1 MKTHASIGDTIAWP
15 FLLPG
20 TLACRAIGLS
30 RHQDL
35 VRMLINSLFWTVVG
49 VLVVVAVS

>member
-1 MKTHASIGDTIAWP
+1 MYHISYREIDENDCFDRRRG
-15 FLLPG
+15 G
-20 TLACRAIGLS
+20 VAIVAA

-49 VLVVVAVS
+49 VLVAVLAI